1 MKFFKENNLFKVLS
15 VNSLSVGT
23 TFVLGFISNKVV
35 AVFLGPSG
43 MAILGNFRNLGA
55 MLKSVATLGISTSL
69 VKLVAENKENKKA
82 LSELYAT
89 FLSVFIVIS
98 SFLAIGVFFFAE
110 TIGQLL
116 FHSNQWTTPIR
127 IVGLSLPLVLLNTFW
142 LAIYNGLEQF
152 KTIVLVQLVSSVLVF
167 IVTISLIY
175 CHSIDG
181 AIWAIALSE
190 LLMVLVTFVFV
201 VKDKRFFQF
210 KLRFL
215 IKKDYLIAIQKFS
228 AMALL
233 TAIIAP
239 LTLLLIR
246 NAITTNYSLVEAGYW
261 EATTK
266 LSSFY
271 MLFFTSGL
279 SLYYMPKLASLST
292 DEAFK
297 QEVKV
302 YFSSF
307 VTLFLVMLLVL
318 FFSKEW
324 ILKWVFTAEF
334 LKLQSVLI
342 WQFLGDFFK
351 ILTLAFGYQ
360 ILVKARLKVYFFLE
374 ITFNLSYLLLS
385 LYWIK
390 TQGYEGAIQAY
401 CCASALGFILVLIV
415 FRKLFLPK
423 H

>member
-69 VKLVAENKENKKA
+69 VKLVAENKENKTA

-89 FLSVFIVIS
+89 FLSVFIIIS

-110 TIGQLL
+110 AIGQLL
-116 FHSNQWTTPIR
+116 FHSNQWTIPIR
-127 IVGLSLPLVLLNTFW
+127 IVGLSLPLVLLTTFW

-175 CHSIDG
+175 FHSIDG

-307 VTLFLVMLLVL
+307 VPLFLVMLLVL

-385 LYWIK
+385 LYLIK
-390 TQGYEGAIQAY
+390 TRGYEGAIQAY

-423 H
+423 I

>member
-69 VKLVAENKENKKA
+69 VKLVAENKENKTA

-89 FLSVFIVIS
+89 FLSVFIIIS

-110 TIGQLL
+110 AIGQLL
-116 FHSNQWTTPIR
+116 FHSNQWTIPIR
-127 IVGLSLPLVLLNTFW
+127 IVGLSLPLVLLTTFW

-190 LLMVLVTFVFV
+190 LLMVLATFLFV
-201 VKDKRFFQF
+201 IKDKRFFQF
-210 KLRFL
+210 NFSFL
-215 IKKDYLIAIQKFS
+215 IKKEYLISIQKFS

-233 TAIIAP
+233 SAIIVP

-246 NAITTNYSLVEAGYW
+246 NNITAGYSLPEAGLW

-271 MLFFTSGL
+271 MHFFNAGL
-279 SLYYMPKLASLST
+279 SLYYMPKLASLQTES
-292 DEAFK
+292 EFK
-297 QEVKV
+297 QELMG
-302 YFSSF
+302 YFSTF
-307 VTLFLVMLLVL
+307 VPLFLIMLLVL
-318 FFSKEW
+318 FFVKEW
-324 ILKWVFTAEF
+324 VLELIFTTEF
-334 LKLQSVLI
+334 LKIKSVLI
-342 WQFLGDFFK
+342 WQFIGDFFK
-351 ILTLAFGYQ
+351 IITLAFGYQ

-374 ITFNLSYLLLS
+374 IAFNVSYLLLS
-385 LYWIK
+385 FFWIK

-423 H
+423 I